1 MKPKTILLPAIILL
15 LTACREP
22 PYSTRISDN
31 ASLPVKQLPDYQCQ
45 GEIPEPLKEKLKD
58 YRLAQEEDFVTSIRE
73 YAKETSVKL
82 TCSIFTADFNGDG
95 AKDYAMLLVNKN
107 LSEDSKGRNAFRF
120 QLLINRGNGNFGTAA
135 VRNYTKANQA
145 TDGVVYTSMRL
156 KPAKEKGA
164 ASHQRFPF
172 KPATVE
178 WESFIKNPAIELWR
192 ALPMTPNREP
202 QDLNISTLAFCS
214 EFFYFVEENP
224 KTASEPTS
232 KFTQEK
238 FTTSESESKSQDSSV
253 NVNRRFQTFSVCN

>member
-1 MKPKTILLPAIILL
+1 MKLRTIFLPAIILL

-22 PYSTRISDN
+22 PYSTRIQSQS

-45 GEIPEPLKEKLKD
+45 GEIPQPLQEKLKD
-58 YRLAQEEDFVTSIRE
+58 YRLAQEEDFVNSIRQ
-73 YAKETSVKL
+73 YARETSVKL

-120 QLLINRGNGNFGTAA
+120 QLLINRDNGNFGTAA

-145 TDGVVYTSMRL
+145 TDGIVYTSMRL

-164 ASHQRFPF
+164 ASRERFPF
-172 KPATVE
+172 KPGTVE
-178 WESFIKNPAIELWR
+178 WESFINNPVIELWR
-192 ALPMTPNREP
+192 ALPMTPNRQP

-214 EFFYFVEENP
+214 EFFYFVEENRE
-224 KTASEPTS
+224 TTSEQIS
-232 KFTQEK
+232 KKITEEK
-238 FTTSESESKSQDSSV
+238 STTSESKGKDSSV
-253 NVNRRFQTFSVCN
+253 NRRLKTFSVCN